1 MNMKG
6 TDIFRFVCITLLW
19 VFLCYLMIAS
29 QPFTPWLAFVLLA
42 SAIVVFVPL
51 YKKYVRSKK

>member
-1 MNMKG
+1 MKG

>member
-19 VFLCYLMIAS
+19 FFLCYLMIAS